1 MPLRRSTRRNVTLL
15 SGFAIT
21 LVALQF
27 TVGIGAGLR
36 TIANGAVSPFAA
48 TIRFVA
54 TPVGHFFSGSLNYS
68 SLVQQ
73 NQQLRYELGQAQLRL
88 NESRAFIQ
96 KLSHMSTELNVPFVG
111 TLPTVSAEVSSFSPT
126 SFAATIDISKGR
138 DDGVLAGMPVVANG
152 GLIGTVI
159 STTLHGSTVRLIT
172 DQRSHFGSV
181 FSNQGTSVII
191 AGRGLNNGLAAAS
204 VPISFNV
211 RPGMMVFTDGLEGGL
226 YPAGLPIARVSKV
239 RLTPGA
245 ATYELN
251 FRPTADLRH
260 IYYVD
265 VVLWEPST

>member
-15 SGFAIT
+15 SGLVVT
-21 LVALQF
+21 LVGLQF
-27 TVGIGAGLR
+27 TVGVGAGLR
-36 TIANGAVSPFAA
+36 TIANGAVSPFATA
-48 TIRFVA
+48 IRFVA
-54 TPVGHFFSGSLNYS
+54 TPVGHLFSGSLNYS

-73 NQQLRYELGQAQLRL
+73 NQQLRYELGQAQLKL
-88 NESRAFIQ
+88 NESLAFTQ
-96 KLSHMSTELNVPFVG
+96 KMARMSAELNVPFVG
-111 TLPTVSAEVSSFSPT
+111 DLPTVAAQVSSFSPT

-138 DDGVLAGMPVVANG
+138 DDGVLVGMPVVANG

-159 STTLHGSTVRLIT
+159 STTLHGSTVRLIS
-172 DQRSHFGSV
+172 DQRSHFGAV

-191 AGRGLNNGLAAAS
+191 SGQGLNNGLSAAS

-211 RPGMMVFTDGLEGGL
+211 RPGMMVFTDGLQGGL

-251 FRPTADLRH
+251 FQPTADLRQ
-260 IYYVD
+260 IFYVD

>member
-1 MPLRRSTRRNVTLL
+1 MPLRRSTRRNLTLL
-15 SGFAIT
+15 SGLATT
-21 LVALQF
+21 LIGLQL
-27 TVGIGAGLR
+27 TVGVGAGLR
-36 TIANGAVSPFAA
+36 TMANGAVSPFAA
-48 TIRFVA
+48 AIRFVA
-54 TPVGHFFSGSLNYS
+54 TPVGHIFSGSLNYS

-73 NQQLRYELGQAQLRL
+73 NQQLRYQLGQAQLRL
-88 NESRAFIQ
+88 NESKAFFQ
-96 KLSHMSTELNVPFVG
+96 KMATISQELNVPFVG
-111 TLPTVSAEVSSFSPT
+111 TLPTVSAQVSSFSPT

-138 DDGVLAGMPVVANG
+138 DDGILTGMPVVANG

-159 STTLHGSTVRLIT
+159 STMLHRSTVRLIT
-172 DQRSHFGSV
+172 DQQSHFGAV
-181 FSNQGTSVII
+181 FSNQGIPVII
-191 AGRGLNNGLAAAS
+191 SGQGLNNGLAAAN

-211 RPGMMVFTDGLEGGL
+211 SPGMMVFTDGLEGGL